1 MESERNLRG
10 FEARKGLLVSWW
22 DDSLAGKREQMTMA
36 MAFKVNIVIL
46 ALVSQEIT

>member
-22 DDSLAGKREQMTMA
+22 DDPFSGKRAQMTMA